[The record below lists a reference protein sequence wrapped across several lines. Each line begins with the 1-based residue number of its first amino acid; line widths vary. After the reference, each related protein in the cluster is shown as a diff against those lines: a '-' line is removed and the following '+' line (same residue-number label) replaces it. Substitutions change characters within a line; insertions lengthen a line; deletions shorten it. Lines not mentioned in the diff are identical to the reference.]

1 MAVVI
6 VGFGGLFLVFAICAV
21 AVTGGVGGGAL
32 YMPLYVYWFGTAQ
45 LAVPIA
51 KVSTNGVAWSAF
63 VFNMFQRHPKR
74 NQPLI
79 DYDCSM
85 LLEPLTLTGT
95 IGGVLLNVV
104 LKSWQVIMLLVVI
117 LGITGWTTLMKGIQ
131 QYKEEVAK
139 LSGNKEAEME
149 LEEES
154 ELEEQKAPFV
164 SSNGPGLDDVAED
177 EEYYDDEDVDPEK
190 AEAIAAWDEYDGR
203 QWPLEKLFAIIGC
216 WCANAF
222 VLANVGPPG
231 AKGPLALV
239 CGTYQDIAMIGA
251 ATLVQI
257 GVTLLWRVVMLNRQV
272 VKDSIGIEFEI
283 RYDRWTTIIYPIG
296 SCFAGVCAGSLG
308 IAGGLI
314 KGPLMVQWG
323 LTPSVATGTAIF
335 MVMFTSSSTIFQFWL
350 TDRVD
355 LPGYKADGEFHWGA
369 AYAYWITGFLGG
381 LVGAK
386 VLVDLMKKSGR
397 QSYVT
402 ILLAAIVLGSMV
414 TMTGVQ
420 VYNIATGHE
429 AEGDGFTCPAVPM

>member
-1 MAVVI
+1 
-6 VGFGGLFLVFAICAV
+6 
-21 AVTGGVGGGAL
+21 
-32 YMPLYVYWFGTAQ
+32 MPLYVYWFGTAQ

-63 VFNMFQRHPKR
+63 IFNIWQRHPRR

-79 DYDCSM
+79 DYDVSM

-95 IGGVLLNVV
+95 IAGVLLNVV

-117 LGITGWTTLMKGIQ
+117 LGITGWTTLMKGIE
-131 QYKEEVAK
+131 QYKQEV
-139 LSGNKEAEME
+139 KEIYGTKE
-149 LEEES
+149 LEMDLAGEEDT
-154 ELEEQKAPFV
+154 EIEEQKAPLAMNF
-164 SSNGPGLDDVAED
+164 SGREEAEEEEEEVD
-177 EEYYDDEDVDPEK
+177 EETQE
-190 AEAIAAWDEYDGR
+190 ILAAWDAYDGR
-203 QWPLEKLFAIIGC
+203 QWPLEKLFCIIGC

-222 VLANVGPPG
+222 ALANVGPPG

-239 CGTYQDIAMIGA
+239 CGSTMDVALIGA
-251 ATLVQI
+251 ATLFQL
-257 GVTLLWRVVMLNRQV
+257 GVTLIWRVVMLNRQV
-272 VKDSIGIEFEI
+272 VKDNLGLHLEV
-283 RYDRWTTIIYPIG
+283 RYDPWTTVIYPIG

-350 TDRVD
+350 TGRVD
-355 LPGYKADGEFHWGA
+355 LPHYEPNGHFHMGA

-397 QSYVT
+397 QSFVT

-420 VYNIATGHE
+420 VYNIYSGHE
-429 AEGDGFTCPAVPM
+429 AEGDGFTCPA

>member
-1 MAVVI
+1 
-6 VGFGGLFLVFAICAV
+6 
-21 AVTGGVGGGAL
+21 
-32 YMPLYVYWFGTAQ
+32 
-45 LAVPIA
+45 
-51 KVSTNGVAWSAF
+51 VAWSAF
-63 VFNMFQRHPKR
+63 IFNFWQRHPTR

-95 IGGVLLNVV
+95 IAGVLLNVV

-117 LGITGWTTLMKGIQ
+117 LGITGWTTLMKGIE
-131 QYKEEVAK
+131 QYKQEVQALK
-139 LSGNKEAEME
+139 SEKKSMDFDEVED
-149 LEEES
+149 S
-154 ELEEQKAPFV
+154 ELEEQKAPLAGGSMSV
-164 SSNGPGLDDVAED
+164 PLAPMAED
-177 EEYYDDEDVDPEK
+177 DDEQEVD
-190 AEAIAAWDEYDGR
+190 EATQDQIASWAEYDGR
-203 QWPLEKLFAIIGC
+203 QFPLEKLFAIIGC

-239 CGTYQDIAMIGA
+239 CGTSTDVAMIGG

-272 VKDSIGIEFEI
+272 VKDSIGVEFEI

-350 TDRVD
+350 TGRVD
-355 LPGYKADGEFHWGA
+355 LPHYLPTGEFHLGA
-369 AYAYWITGFLGG
+369 AYAYWVTGFLGG

-402 ILLAAIVLGSMV
+402 ILLAAIVLGSMC

-420 VYNIATGHE
+420 VWNIASGHSS
-429 AEGDGFTCPAVPM
+429 AEGGFTCPVPPPPVR

>member
-1 MAVVI
+1 MPGVVI
-6 VGFGGLFLVFAICAV
+6 VGYLGLAAVFAICAV

-45 LAVPIA
+45 MAVPIA
-51 KVSTNGVAWSAF
+51 KVTTNGVAWSAF
-63 VFNMFQRHPKR
+63 VFNIFQRHPVR

-95 IGGVLLNVV
+95 VAGVLLNVV
-104 LKSWQVIMLLVVI
+104 LKSWQIIIMLVVI
-117 LGITGWTTLMKGIQ
+117 LGITGWTTLMKGFE
-131 QYKEEVAK
+131 QYRAEVEK
-139 LSGNKEAEME
+139 IGGMEKKEME
-149 LEEES
+149 LEGVADS
-154 ELEEQKAPFV
+154 ELEEQKTPLATQTEDEDEDY
-164 SSNGPGLDDVAED
+164 DDV
-177 EEYYDDEDVDPEK
+177 DDETRELV
-190 AEAIAAWDEYDGR
+190 AEWKEYDAR
-203 QWPLEKLFAIIGC
+203 QWPLEKIFAIIGC

-231 AKGPLALV
+231 AKGPLSLV
-239 CGTYQDIAMIGA
+239 CGTTLDAAMIGG

-257 GVTLLWRVVMLNRQV
+257 GVTFMWRVVMLNRQV
-272 VKDSIGIEFEI
+272 TKDELGVALEI
-283 RYDRWTTIIYPIG
+283 RYDPFTTIIYPIG
-296 SCFAGVCAGSLG
+296 SMFAGVCAGSLG

-350 TDRVD
+350 TGRVD
-355 LPGYKADGEFHWGA
+355 LPHYEANGHLHWGT
-369 AYAYWITGFLGG
+369 AYAYWLTGFLGG

-397 QSYVT
+397 QSFVT
-402 ILLAAIVLGSMV
+402 ILLAFIVLGSMC

-420 VYNIATGHE
+420 VYNIATGHD
-429 AEGDGFTCPAVPM
+429 AEGSAFSCPVPPPMIP